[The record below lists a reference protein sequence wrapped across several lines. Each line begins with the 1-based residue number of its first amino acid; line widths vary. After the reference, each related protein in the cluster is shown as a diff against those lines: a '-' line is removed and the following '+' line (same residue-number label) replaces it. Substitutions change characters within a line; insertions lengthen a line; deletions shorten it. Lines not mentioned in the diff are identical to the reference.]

1 MEEQVRILTPEERRA
16 LTTLLLEIEEARDPE
31 WEVEMLRRAR
41 EARGGE
47 GLVPQEEVE
56 ALHRRL
62 TAEGR

>member
-1 MEEQVRILTPEERRA
+1 MEEQVRILSPEERRA
-16 LTTLLLEIEEARDPE
+16 LTTLLLEIEEAR
-31 WEVEMLRRAR
+31 
-41 EARGGE
+41 GGA